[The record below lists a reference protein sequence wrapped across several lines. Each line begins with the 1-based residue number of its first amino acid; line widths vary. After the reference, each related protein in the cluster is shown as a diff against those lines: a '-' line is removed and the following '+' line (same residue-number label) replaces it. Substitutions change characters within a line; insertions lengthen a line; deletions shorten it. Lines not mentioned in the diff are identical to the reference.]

1 MYALVVD
8 DSAAM
13 RHHLSRTL
21 QGLGWQVGTAVN
33 GNNAMQ
39 VLGGIP
45 HCDLVLTDWH
55 MPDMDGMQLCRAI
68 RKDPRHRSTRIVMVT
83 SDAVM
88 GSVSQALDAGA
99 SDIIMKPFTKES
111 LQERLAT
118 VMSS

>member
-1 MYALVVD
+1 MYALIVD

-33 GNNAMQ
+33 GANAMQ
-39 VLGGIP
+39 VLGTLSQ
-45 HCDLVLTDWH
+45 CDLILTDWH

-68 RKDPRHRSTRIVMVT
+68 RQDSRHRDTRIVMVT

-99 SDIIMKPFTKES
+99 NDIIMKPFTKES
-111 LQERLAT
+111 LEERLSN
-118 VMSS
+118 VMNG

>member
-21 QGLGWQVGTAVN
+21 QGLGWEVGTAVN
-33 GNNAMQ
+33 GANAMQ
-39 VLGGIP
+39 VLGSIP
-45 HCDLVLTDWH
+45 RCDLVLTDWH
-55 MPDMDGMQLCRAI
+55 MPDMDGMQLCRTI
-68 RKDPRHRSTRIVMVT
+68 RKDARLRNTRIVMVT

-99 SDIIMKPFTKES
+99 NDIIMKPFTKES
-111 LQERLAT
+111 LQERLSA
-118 VMSS
+118 VMNG